1 MSDFGGQK
9 LHNGQRVN
17 KRERR
22 KEIKASMLTP
32 PKVTNKNS
40 KMNVYNRAESKMGY
54 DYLDDHNL
62 ESRTLKWMKEDFHNK
77 MNKYLGKKEFAQ
89 KQSRMDK
96 VKLKEKLNFKN

>member
-1 MSDFGGQK
+1 
-9 LHNGQRVN
+9 
-17 KRERR
+17 
-22 KEIKASMLTP
+22 MLTP

-40 KMNVYNRAESKMGY
+40 KMNVYNRVESKMGY